1 MEDTQIVAL
10 FLARNEDAIAQTTQ
24 KYGKR
29 LRALA
34 FGILGDRQAA
44 EECVNDTYMQ
54 AWQRIPPHEPRDYL
68 YAFLARITRH
78 IALNCCRERGSR
90 KRRAQLC
97 QLTDEMAQCLPAPDE
112 AAQHMDALAFGDL
125 LNDFL
130 RSLNDTARV
139 VFLRRYWYCDTIAD
153 IARRYSLSQSN
164 VKTSLSR
171 SRTRLRERLEKEGY
185 TV

>member
-10 FLARNEDAIAQTTQ
+10 FLARDENAITQVTQ
-24 KYGKR
+24 KYGGR

-34 FGILGDRQAA
+34 FGILADRQAA
-44 EECVNDTYMQ
+44 EECESDTYLQ
-54 AWQRIPPHEPRDYL
+54 AWHSIPPHEPCDYL

-78 IALNCCRERGSR
+78 TALNRCRERGSR

-97 QLTDEMAQCLPAPDE
+97 RLTDEMAQCLPAPDD
-112 AAQHMDALAFGDL
+112 AARHMDTLAFGDL

-139 VFLRRYWYCDTIAD
+139 IFLRRYWYCDTIAD

-171 SRTRLRERLEKEGY
+171 SRARLRERLEKEGY

>member
-10 FLARNEDAIAQTTQ
+10 FLARDESAVAQTAQ

-34 FGILGDRQAA
+34 DGILADRRAA
-44 EECVNDTYMQ
+44 EECENDTYMQ
-54 AWQRIPPHEPRDYL
+54 AWQRIPPHEPHDYL

-78 IALNCCRERGSR
+78 IALNRCRERGSR
-90 KRRAQLC
+90 KRGAPLC
-97 QLTDEMAQCLPAPDE
+97 QLTEEMAQCLPAPDN
-112 AAQHMDALAFGDL
+112 AAQHITTLEFGEL

-139 VFLRRYWYCDTIAD
+139 VFLRRYWYCDSIAA

-164 VKTSLSR
+164 VKTMLSR
-171 SRTRLRERLEKEGY
+171 SRARLRERLEKEGY